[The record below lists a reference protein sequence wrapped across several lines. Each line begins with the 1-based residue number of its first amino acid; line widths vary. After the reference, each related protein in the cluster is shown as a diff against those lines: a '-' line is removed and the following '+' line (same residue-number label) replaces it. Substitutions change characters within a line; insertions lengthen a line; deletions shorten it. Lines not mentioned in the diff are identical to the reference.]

1 MRRPWIL
8 IGVMLLAPAAVR
20 TDDPPKVSSKEEPKK
35 EGKTYEIPYRL
46 TNTKHVLVRAKINGK
61 GPFNFIIDTGAPALF
76 VSTATAKQL
85 GVDPDKKG
93 WGTFD
98 KFELEGGLVI
108 EKAKGRIED
117 PFQLEG
123 MNSLGLAGAELHGMI
138 GYNLLAKYKLEFDF
152 TKTKL
157 AWTELKDFEPKPPEG
172 LSGKGGG
179 GVDLMAFLVK
189 MMVAF
194 VGEKPKPVPTP
205 RGFVGVELAQD
216 KDGIVVKSVFEKSP
230 AAEAG
235 IKPGDRITHYS
246 AWEVPKIEDLEKR
259 LAKRAPHDEIT
270 LQIKRGD
277 EKKEITL
284 KTGEGL

>member
-1 MRRPWIL
+1 MRLKWL
-8 IGVMLLAPAAVR
+8 LTGVLLLVPTSVR
-20 TDDPPKVSSKEEPKK
+20 TDDPPKPSSSKEEPKK

-76 VSTATAKQL
+76 VSTAVAKKL
-85 GVDPDKKG
+85 GVEPDKKG

-98 KFELEGGLVI
+98 KFEIEGGLVI

-157 AWTELKDFEPKPPEG
+157 AWTELTGFEPKAPEG
-172 LSGKGGG
+172 IKGGG
-179 GVDLMAFLVK
+179 GVDLMGFLVK
-189 MMVAF
+189 F
-194 VGEKPKPVPTP
+194 LIGFLGERPKPVPTP
-205 RGFVGVELAQD
+205 RGFLGLELQED
-216 KDGIVVKSVFEKSP
+216 KDGIVVKSVLEKSP
-230 AAEAG
+230 AAAAG

-259 LAKRAPHDEIT
+259 LSKRVADDEVT
-270 LQIKRGD
+270 LKILRGT